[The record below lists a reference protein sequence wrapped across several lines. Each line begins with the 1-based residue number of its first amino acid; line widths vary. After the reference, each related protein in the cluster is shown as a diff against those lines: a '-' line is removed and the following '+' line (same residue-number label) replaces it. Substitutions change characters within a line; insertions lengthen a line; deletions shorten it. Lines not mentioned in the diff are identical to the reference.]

1 MDLESQV
8 IYNTSLDFDEGIDLL
23 ISRKGRYW
31 GVCMFTDTA
40 RAYEG
45 REAKKTRHRPF
56 SNVRYVEIPVSIGGS
71 MKVGDFYLYGREEY
85 DKLQSSLG
93 SDAYSVNLTCRLS
106 FILYSPSMVFQIFA

>member
-23 ISRKGRYW
+23 ITKSGRYW

-45 REAKKTRHRPF
+45 REAKKTRHEPF
-56 SNVRYVEIPVSIGGS
+56 SNVRYIEMPVSIGGS
-71 MKVGDFYLYGREEY
+71 MKVGDFYLYGNAEY
-85 DKLQSSLG
+85 DRLQSYID
-93 SDAYSVNLTCRLS
+93 SD
-106 FILYSPSMVFQIFA
+106 